1 MTKVLDVFG
10 RAEGVCFAAAL
21 YSLGYLI
28 TAGATDVKVYVFARA
43 LSALGG
49 QGIQLAQQ
57 IIVAGEL
64 AFSPLESVAA
74 VLTRHGRGSQ
84 TRPRCR
90 TAA

>member
-21 YSLGYLI
+21 YSLGYLV

-57 IIVAGEL
+57 IIVAGESGL
-64 AFSPLESVAA
+64 GLGRVGPVLE
-74 VLTRHGRGSQ
+74 
-84 TRPRCR
+84 
-90 TAA
+90 

>member
-57 IIVAGEL
+57 IIVAGTSSAREATDL
-64 AFSPLESVAA
+64 ASEPLTSHFGQI
-74 VLTRHGRGSQ
+74 RR
-84 TRPRCR
+84 RCR